1 MRAGAIATAAAAVA
15 LLVAATPAR
24 AWVLSEDEL
33 EERSTEL
40 GLLGRAFFFTIRPLY
55 VVPDAAGLGLGQDAD
70 PQVMGLFDLRLSFQH
85 QTPWLK
91 IVVHNQLSASAR
103 SEAAGGPALGRGVE
117 PPRWLPLQWD
127 LTTGDHFHLRDQID
141 WLYAAVTWGRAT
153 ITVGRQPITFGRGK
167 FFKPL
172 DLIATFALT
181 EVDTEYKPGADALRV
196 DLSLFERTFV
206 SLIAVAGERGD
217 ALALGG
223 SSFALRAKQGWS
235 SGEVGLLGGFVRHD
249 AVAGLDAVWDTG
261 SFDIYAEV
269 TATITTDK
277 SLTSAAGRPRDDVEV
292 AALVGATFKPAPKV
306 TLTPELYYSG
316 FGAWDPADYGAVAL
330 SERVATGERFTMGQL
345 YAAGFALW
353 ELHPLVSANL
363 GAVVNLR
370 DPSGLLTLGLRY
382 SVLSSMELIAGAYLP
397 LGRPPEVKQLILGQG
412 LPTPRSEFG
421 LYPFFFFTELKV
433 GF

>member
-1 MRAGAIATAAAAVA
+1 MLRAAAIVAVVAA
-15 LLVAATPAR
+15 LLAGATPAR

-40 GLLGRAFFFTIRPLY
+40 GLLGRAFVLPLRPLF
-55 VVPDAAGLGLGQDAD
+55 VVPGLQDPD
-70 PQVMGLFDLRLSFQH
+70 PQVSGLFDLRLSFQH
-85 QTPWLK
+85 QIPWFK
-91 IVVHNQLSASAR
+91 VVVHNQLTATIR
-103 SEAAGGPALGRGVE
+103 SKAAGAGLLTMGRGVE
-117 PPRWLPLQWD
+117 PSRWLPLQWD
-127 LTTGDHFHLRDQID
+127 LTTGDHFDLRDQID
-141 WLYAAVTWGRAT
+141 WIYAAVTWGPAT
-153 ITVGRQPITFGRGK
+153 IIVGRQPITFGRGK

-172 DLIATFALT
+172 DLVATFALT
-181 EVDTEYKPGADALRV
+181 EIDTEYKFGVDALRV
-196 DLSLFERTFV
+196 DLNLFERTFI
-206 SLIAVAGERGD
+206 SIIAVAGQWDD
-217 ALALGG
+217 ALALKG

-235 SGEVGLLGGFVRHD
+235 SGEVGLLGGFVRND
-249 AVAGLDAVWDTG
+249 AVVGLDAVWDTG
-261 SFDIYAEV
+261 GFDVYAEITV
-269 TATITTDK
+269 TLTTDS
-277 SLTSAAGRPRDDVEV
+277 SLSSAAFAPRDDAEV
-292 AALVGATFKPAPKV
+292 AALVGATFKPAPKL

-330 SERVATGERFTMGQL
+330 SERVAMGERFTLGQL

-370 DPSGLLTLGLRY
+370 DPSGLLSLGLRY

-397 LGRPPEVKQLILGQG
+397 LGRPPEVRQILPNQG